1 LTANYQV
8 ASDCRLSGILRY
20 TPAVHNEQ
28 ALIAAFVKRSKR
40 DRYREILSNPRLR
53 NKFTNQLAHFTDFDP
68 KYRLSIPSNK
78 LFVDNIAIE
87 LQKRHSPNI
96 VFAISEDPAL
106 DQKELLLVEALKQTV
121 GRGMGT
127 VLSCIPG
134 RLAFVETEDER
145 FILER
150 HDALE
155 KREYIR
161 FVIGRKDE
169 DSHVE
174 QGIFQAAAQA
184 LEWQNITGSDAEEL
198 NQLETWFSTNLEKPT
213 SLGRDKL
220 RRGICW
226 FKTASTEHISRIW
239 EMVQIL
245 ERNGIYVKKIR
256 TDKPGYVIYED
267 EWQMVAEPFRK
278 GTMVRRR

>member
-1 LTANYQV
+1 MH
-8 ASDCRLSGILRY
+8 DD
-20 TPAVHNEQ
+20 H

-53 NKFTNQLAHFTDFDP
+53 HKFTSQLAHFTDFDP
-68 KYRLSIPSNK
+68 KYRVAIPSNK
-78 LFVDNIAIE
+78 LFVDNIALE

-96 VFAISEDPAL
+96 VLAISEDPTL
-106 DQKELLLVEALKQTV
+106 DQKEVPLIEALSRIV
-121 GRGMGT
+121 GCGMGT
-127 VLSCIPG
+127 VLNCIPG

-150 HDALE
+150 HDPLE
-155 KREYIR
+155 KREYVR
-161 FVIGRKDE
+161 FVIGRTDE

-174 QGIFQAAAQA
+174 QGIFQAIALA
-184 LEWQNITGSDAEEL
+184 LEWQNITGPDADEL
-198 NQLETWFSTNLEKPT
+198 NELRAWFSDNLEKPT
-213 SLGRDKL
+213 SFGRDKL
-220 RRGICW
+220 RLGICW
-226 FKTASTEHISRIW
+226 FKTSSAAHISRMW

-267 EWQMVAEPFRK
+267 EWQLVAEPFRK
-278 GTMVRRR
+278 GTMPRG